1 MNQNIRLV
9 ALDMDGTLLNHEGQI
24 SVTDQTAIKEIT
36 AQGIEVVI
44 STGRPYTGL
53 PTELLCSLGVHYAIT
68 ANGAGVYTLPD
79 KTCLHASCMQPELL
93 YPLLEELQKKDIHID
108 AFVHGDRYGL
118 QSNYAKIDT
127 LAMPQ
132 SLRDYIRN
140 SGTLFEDL
148 AALIRE
154 NRLEVEKM
162 TLNFYP
168 LADGSFK
175 DRESVI
181 SLLAQHPEV
190 TFLSGGYHNLEFT
203 KTGTTKGMGLR
214 FLCEHLGISLSQ
226 TMACGDTQN
235 DIDILQTAA
244 IGVAMGNADREVQEL
259 ADYVTLTNEECGV
272 AAAIHRFIG
281 SIQSPDSL

>member
-24 SVTDQTAIKEIT
+24 SVTDQAAIKEIT

-53 PTELLCSLGVHYAIT
+53 PTELLCDLGVHYAIT

-79 KTCLHASCMQPELL
+79 KTCLHASCMQPEILC
-93 YPLLEELQKKDIHID
+93 PLLEELQKKDIHID
-108 AFVHGDRYGL
+108 AFVHGARYGL

-140 SGTLFEDL
+140 SGTLFENL

-214 FLCEHLGISLSQ
+214 FLCEHLGIGLSQ

-272 AAAIHRFIG
+272 AAAIHRFIR
-281 SIQSPDSL
+281 